1 MRPWNLPARWRRAL
15 HGMRLSTRLIL
26 IVATCLLPTLLL
38 QVVVAWQ
45 QWTDRKAQL
54 GAIVTQQAQLL
65 AGNVD
70 SIAEGARILLGAA
83 AEFRQVRERDVSCGD
98 RLARLLHHAP
108 GFAFIAVIEPDGAI
122 RCASQPDV
130 ALPSESSTWQ
140 RAASGTTGFAA
151 GRFTRSRL
159 LPTGF
164 LPFTMP
170 ITEADQ
176 TRPGLLVAGLDLHWL
191 ELHLQGLKRTG
202 LPFLASG
209 VLTVADADGV
219 VLGRDVKH
227 ADFVGQR
234 FPQAALSLLQATA
247 PGTLRLRSMDGTD
260 RLVGFSP
267 PTEASHGL
275 AAVVGVHEPDL
286 MTDIEAALRRGA
298 LLLLAVTLLAV
309 ALTLAMARRFITGPT
324 AALLDV
330 ARRWQD
336 GDLSARAPACG
347 RGSEFAQLATAYNEM
362 AASLE
367 RREAGLHA
375 AVEER
380 TRALTAAN
388 ERLQAEIDERRQAEA
403 ALVQAQ
409 KVQAV
414 GQLAGGI
421 AHDFNNVL
429 QAVIG
434 GVALIRKRAA
444 DTSSVQ
450 RLAGM
455 IDESARRGQSITRR
469 LLAFSRQEQLR
480 AGPLDLNEM
489 LEGLREVLS
498 ATLGARIRVQVDAPS
513 GLPTILVDRGQLET
527 VLVNLATNARDAMPK
542 GGTLRLSVVVE
553 EIAEHAGNA
562 LAPGRYVRLAA
573 ADTGEGMDEA
583 TLRRAAEP
591 FFTTKPLGQGTGLG
605 LAMARS
611 FAQASGGR
619 LDVASTPGRGTTVT
633 IWLPIV
639 VEAPR
644 PQTDSLAHRALRR
657 GSDDRTPRLLLV
669 DDEPM
674 VREVLAAEL
683 QDAGYEVAQAAD
695 GVAALALL
703 DGERCFDL
711 LVSDL
716 AMPGM
721 DGVSVIRE
729 AQRRHPCLP
738 AILLTGYAGDAAT
751 LAVSGA
757 LGGRFMLLRKPIS
770 GAELADHAA
779 ALMDD
784 AARDAQ
790 PAH

>member
-1 MRPWNLPARWRRAL
+1 M
-15 HGMRLSTRLIL
+15 
-26 IVATCLLPTLLL
+26 
-38 QVVVAWQ
+38 
-45 QWTDRKAQL
+45 
-54 GAIVTQQAQLL
+54 
-65 AGNVD
+65 
-70 SIAEGARILLGAA
+70 
-83 AEFRQVRERDVSCGD
+83 
-98 RLARLLHHAP
+98 
-108 GFAFIAVIEPDGAI
+108 
-122 RCASQPDV
+122 
-130 ALPSESSTWQ
+130 
-140 RAASGTTGFAA
+140 
-151 GRFTRSRL
+151 
-159 LPTGF
+159 
-164 LPFTMP
+164 
-170 ITEADQ
+170 
-176 TRPGLLVAGLDLHWL
+176 
-191 ELHLQGLKRTG
+191 
-202 LPFLASG
+202 
-209 VLTVADADGV
+209 LTVADADGV
-219 VLGRDVKH
+219 VLARDVRN
-227 ADFVGQR
+227 DEFVGQR
-234 FPQAALSLLQATA
+234 FPRAALPILDAKT
-247 PGTLRLRSMDGTD
+247 PGTLRLHSMDGTD
-260 RLVGFSP
+260 RLVGYSP

-275 AAVVGVHEPDL
+275 VAVVGVHEPDL
-286 MTDIEAALRRGA
+286 MTDIEAALRRA
-298 LLLLAVTLLAV
+298 AMLLAAVTLLAV

-324 AALLDV
+324 AALLAV

-347 RGSEFAQLATAYNEM
+347 RGSEFAQLASAYNDM

-367 RREAGLHA
+367 RREAGLQA

-388 ERLQAEIDERRQAEA
+388 SRLQAEIDERRNAEA

-429 QAVIG
+429 QAVLG
-434 GVALIRKRAA
+434 GVALIRKRAGDIA
-444 DTSSVQ
+444 AVQ

-498 ATLGARIRVQVDAPS
+498 ATLGARIRVEVEAPP

-527 VLVNLATNARDAMPK
+527 VLVNLATNARDAMPR
-542 GGTLRLSVVVE
+542 GGTLALSAVVE
-553 EIAEHAGNA
+553 EIGEPAAGA
-562 LAPGRYVRLAA
+562 MGAGRYVRLSAT
-573 ADTGEGMDEA
+573 DTGEGMDA
-583 TLRRAAEP
+583 DTLRRAAEP

-619 LDVASTPGRGTTVT
+619 LDVRSAPGRGTTVT
-633 IWLPIV
+633 LWLPIV

-644 PQTDSLAHRALRR
+644 TQADGSSHRAPRR
-657 GSDDRTPRLLLV
+657 GDRAARLLLV
-669 DDEPM
+669 DDEAI

-683 QDAGYEVAQAAD
+683 QDAGYEVAQAID
-695 GVAALALL
+695 GIAALALL
-703 DGERCFDL
+703 DGERCFDM

-779 ALMDD
+779 TLLDD
-784 AARDAQ
+784 AARDTQ